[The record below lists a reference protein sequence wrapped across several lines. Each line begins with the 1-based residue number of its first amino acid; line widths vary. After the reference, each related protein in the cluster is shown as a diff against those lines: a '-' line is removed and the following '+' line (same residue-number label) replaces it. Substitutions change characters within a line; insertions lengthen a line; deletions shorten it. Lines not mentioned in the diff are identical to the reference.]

1 MPKANA
7 TTNDHAF
14 MIENLFVYKF
24 DYLYNDISFILC
36 SMVLTALY
44 KTRSKWNIG
53 INTYMKLS
61 TALIAINLMKT
72 EQLLVYRYLYKDG
85 DSVSCAIQGFCLI
98 ATEILNQLCVVFL
111 TVEFYILIRID
122 LTLPSHVTLLAKKRF
137 TIIRRMINK
146 STRSRNYF
154 IVLLFV
160 TIINCILIHRYY
172 GFGSDKKNNPT
183 YCNFHMSKGD
193 MLYHWVTIF
202 SPLAVTFF
210 IFMLLGYLYSKVS
223 RDDGTLQ
230 HNSRLRKSQWALFR
244 KLMLLPLTFLVINV
258 PFMLREFLLPVS
270 IGYSL
275 VPFKVL
281 YILGSAMPGLIA
293 LCIWYQNSFVI
304 DYLNKKVFCCCFQ
317 LKNKIASL
325 SLLNPN
331 GDART
336 RQMSVDFRESLISNA
351 NDDNGYN
358 NGDRERV
365 GTSISSLLTPSFD
378 STNEE
383 EMIEINEADQVSL

>member
-1 MPKANA
+1 
-7 TTNDHAF
+7 
-14 MIENLFVYKF
+14 
-24 DYLYNDISFILC
+24 
-36 SMVLTALY
+36 MVLTALY

-61 TALIAINLMKT
+61 TTLIAINLMKT

-160 TIINCILIHRYY
+160 TIINCILIQNYY
-172 GFGSDKKNNPT
+172 GFGSDTKNNPI
-183 YCNFHMSKGD
+183 YCNFHMVNGD

-210 IFMLLGYLYSKVS
+210 ILMLLGHLYSKVS
-223 RDDGTLQ
+223 RDGTLQ

-270 IGYSL
+270 IGYRL
-275 VPFKVL
+275 VSFKVL

-293 LCIWYQNSFVI
+293 LAIWYQNSFVI
-304 DYLNKKVFCCCFQ
+304 DYLNKNVFCCCFQ

-383 EMIEINEADQVSL
+383 EMVEINEADQVSL